1 MWPPWIFMHCK
12 IRWNAVFKTLKL
24 YINSCYLLFHG
35 DARANL
41 TLLCDIKKMFCKA
54 FFKCQTFPLPAW
66 TDCTYITPPTGELF
80 IERYHHISHRMQ
92 ESIPN
97 NMYLAYLKHYS
108 SLFLLHRALQIH
120 SHLANL
126 RGPVVWSL
134 WLHWCHFKSTQVDH
148 KMFMCIQ
155 NPPPKSCLP
164 HVLNVS
170 VTVFFL

>member
-1 MWPPWIFMHCK
+1 MLPAISWRCK
-12 IRWNAVFKTLKL
+12 GQSDTVVW
-24 YINSCYLLFHG
+24 H
-35 DARANL
+35 
-41 TLLCDIKKMFCKA
+41 KKMFCKA

-80 IERYHHISHRMQ
+80 IERYHHISPRMQ

-108 SLFLLHRALQIH
+108 SLFLLHRALKIH

-148 KMFMCIQ
+148 EMFMCIQ
-155 NPPPKSCLP
+155 NPPPKYYLP
-164 HVLNVS
+164 RVLNVS